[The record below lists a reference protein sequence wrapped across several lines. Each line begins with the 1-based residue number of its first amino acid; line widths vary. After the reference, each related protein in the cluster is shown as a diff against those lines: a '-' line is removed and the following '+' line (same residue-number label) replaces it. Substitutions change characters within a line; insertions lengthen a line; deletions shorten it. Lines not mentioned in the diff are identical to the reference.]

1 MMSFYIYKYTYEN
14 EIVYIGKTINLSQ
27 RIKEHSREKKFQ
39 NEKFDIYYFLCS
51 NQRQMDF
58 YEYVLINKYKPALN
72 VMNKKE
78 FEEFSFIEPTWIK
91 YDKNTVLIT
100 KEIEENDLNNFL
112 SVSEA
117 SKYANV
123 SKQAL
128 YQQKDNGTLDIYL
141 FNGKIYF
148 KKEDIDRKY
157 KKLNNCPKVNNYDS
171 NNELKLLI
179 NLAKKYNAKLIFE

>member
-1 MMSFYIYKYTYEN
+1 MSFYIYKYVYEN
-14 EIVYIGKTINLSQ
+14 EIVYIGKTINLNQ

-39 NEKFDIYYFLCS
+39 SEKFNIYYFLCS
-51 NQRQMDF
+51 NQNQMDY
-58 YEYVLINKYKPALN
+58 YEYILINKYKPALN
-72 VMNKKE
+72 VINKKR
-78 FEEFSFIEPTWIK
+78 FEEFSFTEPTWIK

-100 KEIEENDLNNFL
+100 KEIEEKDLSNFL

-141 FNGKIYF
+141 FKGKIYF

-157 KKLNNCPKVNNYDS
+157 KKLNNYPKVNNYDS
-171 NNELKLLI
+171 NNELELLV

>member
-1 MMSFYIYKYTYEN
+1 MSFYIYKYTYEN
-14 EIVYIGKTINLSQ
+14 EIAYIGKTINLNQ
-27 RIKEHSREKKFQ
+27 RIKEHSREKKFK

-91 YDKNTVLIT
+91 YDKNTVLTT

-157 KKLNNCPKVNNYDS
+157 KKLNNCSKANNYDS
-171 NNELKLLI
+171 NNELELLI

>member
-14 EIVYIGKTINLSQ
+14 EIVYIGKTINLNQ

-100 KEIEENDLNNFL
+100 KEIEENDLDNFL